1 MPFHRPTA
9 KELKY
14 TREKALSR
22 KAKEL
27 QDQLSRLGRAP
38 ALRGGGSTLRGRKTP
53 GALLRLDRFRRDDKY
68 DRVRLRNQAAE
79 ARFPVLASSDVVAVE
94 ERRKAYEFEPGHQ
107 FVGERGRIL
116 PRIGDEDAAW
126 IGRAVTTI
134 SLRVCPKTSGGITKF
149 SEHKAD

>member
-1 MPFHRPTA
+1 MRSVESLTSCSLHVKKSSMSQRNWRRIRNRRDIKARVTSPASPPISLPSALDSTVMPFHRPTA

-53 GALLRLDRFRRDDKY
+53 GALLS
-68 DRVRLRNQAAE
+68 VR
-79 ARFPVLASSDVVAVE
+79 
-94 ERRKAYEFEPGHQ
+94 
-107 FVGERGRIL
+107 
-116 PRIGDEDAAW
+116 
-126 IGRAVTTI
+126 
-134 SLRVCPKTSGGITKF
+134 PKTF
-149 SEHKAD
+149 